1 MDFINSATG
10 SFSTPAN
17 WGDAWS
23 FQISARYTLT
33 EKLGV
38 LGSGIYE
45 TNPVPIATNQIGYPV
60 SSAGALSIGLDF
72 LLIKDLSAQFM
83 YSYGA
88 FLPNAVIS
96 NTTGNGVVSAN
107 TQSYAVQLAYKK

>member
-23 FQISARYTLT
+23 FQISARYALT

-45 TNPVPIATNQIGYPV
+45 TNPVPVATNQIGYPV

-72 LLIKDLSAQFM
+72 LLMKEFSTQVI

-88 FLPNAVIS
+88 FLPNAIIA
-96 NTTGNGVVSAN
+96 NTTGNGTVAAN
-107 TQSYAVQLAYKK
+107 TQSFVAQVTYKT